1 MTSDSSLNSIDSPRP
16 MDRVIELIDAS
27 LRTLTGSSRKSISA
41 QEFPEGKKLNEIDS
55 RISASLMR
63 VNHTGEVC
71 AQGLYEGQALVA
83 RDTNTRLHLRTAAA
97 EEVEHL
103 NWCRMRLRE
112 LSSPESLLAPVFYLA
127 SVGVGAITGAMG
139 DEISLGFVEATED
152 EVRKHIDKHLAQLP
166 EEDERS
172 RAILD
177 KIREDEIRHGA
188 DALES
193 GGVEFPRSV
202 KQFMTLM
209 SKVMTITT
217 QRI

>member
-1 MTSDSSLNSIDSPRP
+1 

-41 QEFPEGKKLNEIDS
+41 QAFPAGKKLTEHET

-71 AQGLYEGQALVA
+71 AQGLYEGQAFVA
-83 RDTNTRLHLRTAAA
+83 RDTSTRRHLRAAAA

-112 LSSPESLLAPVFYLA
+112 LSCPESLLAPVFFLA

-152 EVRKHIDKHLAQLP
+152 EVRKHVDRHLAQLP

-172 RAILD
+172 RAILN
-177 KIREDEIRHGA
+177 KIREDEIRHGSE
-188 DALES
+188 ALDE

-202 KQFMTLM
+202 KRFMTVI
-209 SKVMTITT
+209 SKVMTIST